1 MDNRKLLVG
10 SHAPYWHNGSSLS
23 AKSYNIMLAALP
35 AVFMGIAQYGA
46 PALGVI
52 GLSVSVAMI
61 TELIMNLAMKK
72 PVSIGNGNA
81 ALIGLLFAMMLPAAT
96 PWWAVLTGAVVA
108 VVIGK
113 EVFGG
118 IGANPFNPVIVAIA
132 LLMLSWEGIMNFD
145 EALVN
150 YDLGFM
156 MNYPLT
162 TLKHFGV
169 YAVSDFSAAD
179 LLMGRQSGGIGATFG
194 LGLIVG
200 GIYLI
205 LRGMIRWEIS
215 ISFLAG
221 VFVTALLFNVSDP
234 EKYASPIFH
243 LFTGYTLI
251 AAFFLTTE
259 DSSSPVNFVPM
270 LIYGGCAGFLTVLI
284 RNIGAFADGVVF
296 AVLIMNVAS
305 PLLDKI
311 RPKAFG
317 KGIEH
322 A

>member
-1 MDNRKLLVG
+1 MDNQKLFVS
-10 SHAPYWHNGSSLS
+10 SHAPYWHNCSSLS
-23 AKSYNIMLAALP
+23 AKSYTIMLATLP
-35 AVFMGIAQYGA
+35 AVIMGISQYGA

-52 GLSVSVAMI
+52 GLAVSVAMI
-61 TELIMNLAMKK
+61 SELIMNMVMKR
-72 PVSIGNGNA
+72 PVSIGNGNSA
-81 ALIGLLFAMMLPAAT
+81 VIGLLFAMMLPAST

-118 IGANPFNPVIVAIA
+118 TGANPFNPVLVAIA
-132 LLMLSWEGIMNFD
+132 LLMLSWEGVMDFD

-150 YDLGFM
+150 YDLGFL

-162 TLKHFGV
+162 ALKYFGV
-169 YAVSDFSAAD
+169 SAASDFSTTD

-194 LGLIVG
+194 LGLIIG

-215 ISFLAG
+215 LSFIAG
-221 VFVTALLFNVSDP
+221 IFVTALIFNLSDP
-234 EKYASPIFH
+234 EKYATPIFH
-243 LFTGYTLI
+243 LLTGYTLI

-259 DSSSPVNFVPM
+259 DSSSPVNLVPM
-270 LIYGGCAGFLTVLI
+270 LIYGAGAGFLTVLI
-284 RNIGAFADGVVF
+284 RNIGAFVDGVVF

-317 KGIEH
+317 RGIEH

>member
-1 MDNRKLLVG
+1 MDNQKLFVS
-10 SHAPYWHNGSSLS
+10 SHAPYWHNCSSLS
-23 AKSYNIMLAALP
+23 AKSYTIMLATLP
-35 AVFMGIAQYGA
+35 AVIMGISQYGA

-52 GLSVSVAMI
+52 GLAVSVAMI
-61 TELIMNLAMKK
+61 SELIMNMVMKR
-72 PVSIGNGNA
+72 PVSIGNGNSA
-81 ALIGLLFAMMLPAAT
+81 VIGLLFAMMLPAST

-118 IGANPFNPVIVAIA
+118 TGANPFNPVLVAIA
-132 LLMLSWEGIMNFD
+132 LLMLSWEGVMNFD

-150 YDLGFM
+150 YNLGFL

-162 TLKHFGV
+162 ALKYFGV
-169 YAVSDFSAAD
+169 SAASDFSTTD

-194 LGLIVG
+194 LGLIIG
-200 GIYLI
+200 GIFLI

-215 ISFLAG
+215 LSFIAG
-221 VFVTALLFNVSDP
+221 IFVTALIFNLSDP
-234 EKYASPIFH
+234 EEYATPIFH
-243 LFTGYTLI
+243 LLTGYTLI

-259 DSSSPVNFVPM
+259 DSSSPVNLVPM
-270 LIYGGCAGFLTVLI
+270 LIYGAGAGFLTVLI
-284 RNIGAFADGVVF
+284 RNIGAFVDGVVF

>member
-1 MDNRKLLVG
+1 MDNQKLFVS

-35 AVFMGIAQYGA
+35 AVIMGISQYGA

-52 GLSVSVAMI
+52 GLSMSVAMI
-61 TELIMNLAMKK
+61 TELIMNVLMKRQ
-72 PVSIGNGNA
+72 VSIGNCNA
-81 ALIGLLFAMMLPAAT
+81 AVIGLLFAMMLPAAT

-108 VVIGK
+108 IVLGK

-118 IGANPFNPVIVAIA
+118 TGANPFNPVLVAIA
-132 LLMLSWEGIMNFD
+132 LLMLSWQGIMNFD
-145 EALVN
+145 EALAN
-150 YDLGFM
+150 YDLGFI
-156 MNYPLT
+156 MNYPLA
-162 TLKHFGV
+162 TLKYFGV
-169 YAVSDFSAAD
+169 SAASEFSVFD

-194 LGLIVG
+194 LGLIIG

-205 LRGMIRWEIS
+205 LRGMIRWEVS
-215 ISFLAG
+215 VSFLAG
-221 VFVTALLFNVSDP
+221 IFVTALLFNAADP
-234 EKYASPIFH
+234 EKYATPIFH
-243 LFTGYTLI
+243 LLTGYTLI
-251 AAFFLTTE
+251 GAFFLATE
-259 DSSSPVNFVPM
+259 DSSSPVNLVPM
-270 LIYGGCAGFLTVLI
+270 LIYGVGAGFLTVLI
-284 RNIGAFADGVVF
+284 RNIGAFVDGVVF
-296 AVLIMNVAS
+296 AILLMNVAS